1 MNATKLFRG
10 MFRLMILK
18 GTHKPLI
25 HPPLA
30 PAATTM
36 NPTAIGIDFGGTTVK
51 FGVVQGGRIIARMPA
66 LVTRDY
72 PDNELLL
79 KAIRKTIEELRKHN
93 SEVAA
98 VGAGLPGDDRSRCKW
113 PGLSTLECAR
123 LERRPL
129 TALLEEWTGLPAAI
143 DNDANAMAYA
153 EWLYGAGH
161 GGVNVVCVT
170 LGTGV
175 GGGLILM
182 ANFIAAANWGRAK
195 SGQMMIDPDGPKG
208 QYGNDGALE
217 KYVGHFQITERAQ
230 TLYRDSGLTKSRKDC
245 SPEALQAAADA
256 GDEIARKVWEEVG
269 CRIAITL
276 CNIVWLLNPDRIV
289 VGGGVANAGEYVFG
303 PIRRVITERTMKIFH
318 ESLKIVPAK
327 LGNDAGIIGGAAL
340 ALEKRKALSA

>member
-1 MNATKLFRG
+1 
-10 MFRLMILK
+10 
-18 GTHKPLI
+18 
-25 HPPLA
+25 
-30 PAATTM
+30 M

-66 LVTRDY
+66 LATRDY
-72 PDNELLL
+72 PDHELLL
-79 KAIRKTIEELRKHN
+79 KGIRKTIEELREDN

-98 VGAGLPGDDRSRCKW
+98 VGAGLPGMIDSVNGRVYQLSNV
-113 PGLSTLECAR
+113 PGWEDV
-123 LERRPL
+123 PL

-153 EWLYGAGH
+153 EWLYGAGR

-175 GGGLILM
+175 GGGLILDGKLYRGSQLG
-182 ANFIAAANWGRAK
+182 AGEI
-195 SGQMMIDPDGPKG
+195 GQMIIDPDGPTG

-230 TLYRDSGLTKSRKDC
+230 GLYRDSGLTKSRKDC
-245 SPEALQAAADA
+245 SPKSLQAAADA

-269 CRIAITL
+269 CAIAITL

-289 VGGGVANAGEYVFG
+289 VGGGVANAGEYVFR

-318 ESLKIVPAK
+318 ESLTIVPAK

-340 ALEKRKALSA
+340 ALEKRTAASA

>member
-1 MNATKLFRG
+1 
-10 MFRLMILK
+10 
-18 GTHKPLI
+18 
-25 HPPLA
+25 
-30 PAATTM
+30 M

-72 PDNELLL
+72 PDHALLL
-79 KAIRKTIEELRKHN
+79 KAIRKTIEELREHN

-98 VGAGLPGDDRSRCKW
+98 IGAGLPGMIDTVHGRVYQLSNV
-113 PGLSTLECAR
+113 PGWEDV
-123 LERRPL
+123 PL

-175 GGGLILM
+175 GGGLILDGKLYRGSQLG
-182 ANFIAAANWGRAK
+182 AGEI
-195 SGQMMIDPDGPKG
+195 GQMMIDPDGPKG

-230 TLYRDSGLTKSRKDC
+230 MLYHDSGLTKSRKDC

-269 CRIAITL
+269 CAIAITL

-289 VGGGVANAGEYVFG
+289 VGGGVANAGEYIFG
-303 PIRRVITERTMKIFH
+303 PIRRVITGQTMKIFH
-318 ESLKIVPAK
+318 ESLTIVPAK

-340 ALEKRKALSA
+340 ALEKRKASSA